1 MLCSGLPV
9 LEPQVSLLEN
19 HCWMFVFTK
28 THSAETHRAVNSGL
42 PEAAPGNI
50 RHGGATWAS
59 GVRREPPR
67 FAAASP

>member
-1 MLCSGLPV
+1 M

-28 THSAETHRAVNSGL
+28 THRAETHRAVNSGL
-42 PEAAPGNI
+42 PEAALGNI
-50 RHGGATWAS
+50 HHGGAATWAS
-59 GVRREPPR
+59 GVRHEPPR